1 MISKKHFNEV
11 CEELSTNL
19 NEGLSTEEA
28 KTRFEKHGPN
38 ALKEAKKQPIIVKF
52 LKQFLDFMVIILM
65 IAAIVTIVLAIHEN
79 KPEDIIEGIII
90 FVVVLINAILGT
102 WQESKAEKSLEAL
115 KSLSTPNAKVY
126 RDGV

>member
-52 LKQFLDFMVIILM
+52 LKQFFYPKFLFL
-65 IAAIVTIVLAIHEN
+65 L
-79 KPEDIIEGIII
+79 
-90 FVVVLINAILGT
+90 FF
-102 WQESKAEKSLEAL
+102 
-115 KSLSTPNAKVY
+115 
-126 RDGV
+126 